1 MSNKIVIDRELAEK
15 HLNYLGYA
23 PGEAFLRFFFY
34 STDDRKKKDKGR
46 KLSGLDWQQIEQYQT
61 DGRGVYVVV
70 NGADGTGHS
79 DADIKQCCGIFCEWD
94 DIPLAE
100 QFEKWSEVGFVEPT
114 FTIFSGDKS
123 MQPYWLFEESI
134 TPEQWRELQ
143 VILIEIMGADG
154 SNKNPSRVFRLAGGW
169 HVKPDRPPI
178 KSEIVSD
185 SGIRYSYND
194 LRERLSRLFRELE
207 ERRKEEEE
215 QNQQNLLDLLVSSNK
230 PISIENTANGTGN
243 AATSTATL
251 IKLTETLLAPATQK
265 IKFKDIEVPVPIAI
279 PLDSALGKAKVYL
292 NGVETQRNTSMAM
305 LARDLLGVQTE
316 FQRLGQTTDD
326 DAYTLFLDACRRCSP
341 GGGWDE
347 HEWQQVWDSAVKSNP
362 VSSIKHY
369 IPNGVESCIKGV
381 YWRFLK
387 AQRPF
392 DLDSLPDSNSLP
404 DSVDSDSASVAELE
418 NPKSSGFNIFN
429 SDDKMIQD
437 YQKLN
442 RHFGKRIRLN
452 TLSKRIEIDGK
463 PVSLDRVRLQLAI
476 RHGVLV
482 RSSREDIQDIL
493 TEIAVENQYSPIQE
507 YLNSL
512 PVASDTSILDTLAE
526 KYFGVNDPIYEMFVR
541 KTLIGAVKRTF
552 EPGCKIDTVMILQG
566 KQGYR
571 KSTFFK
577 ILAGDKYFDDSLGTV
592 SDKDERLKLHQ
603 AWFVEWAELES
614 VFRRR
619 DVSATKAFLSTGTDK
634 IRPPYCRDIEDF
646 NRPSIIVAT
655 TNKQEFLADETGN
668 RRFWVIPVKH
678 RINTKLLKKE
688 RDAIWAAAMLA
699 YKSGEEPCLD
709 YENEETAEQ
718 VAQEFQSSDPW
729 EDVIENYIEHRDYIR
744 LSDLLTYL
752 QVDLSRQE
760 RSHQMRCSAI
770 LKRMGWEREFRSI
783 SSKRV
788 RVWCK
793 EPVPEPLPEPVPE
806 SIPVELADQ
815 PHFLEVSEKNEVDH
829 EVDHLA
835 TSGFD
840 RPDQPDHPVS
850 QTLLIPEHTP
860 DSSPDQTFD
869 SESESESESACEKA
883 TDGENAMAFRPASYA
898 QSCEPMANLASMD
911 VTAAE
916 DLGSLGEEVDQVDR
930 VDQSHSQSDFQND
943 RPPENK
949 VDLQKIE
956 VDQQTQQQREEADLL
971 EYIRTVL
978 EAGDPEL
985 ARNIQSVLREVCGA
999 GVADRQKV
1007 WNALTNAEKA
1017 AFTALLKLPDS
1028 DSDSDSDYKTAENL
1042 PETSDEPTTPTSE
1055 PTSCLVD
1062 EPASCLVGEPKPAEA
1077 ESQSNS
1083 ENYGVTPSEQ
1093 EPISEQ
1099 ISGQLISE
1107 EDADKLREL
1116 ALIWWNEYYP
1126 EQLQAL
1132 LTQMFAWK
1140 APGNKYETAVIVQ
1153 WLEGEEDLIRD
1164 RITQLISIKNANS
1177 PTLTDKETDRDYDE

>member
-1 MSNKIVIDRELAEK
+1 MSKKIVIDRELAEK

-23 PGEAFLRFFFY
+23 PGEAYLRFLYY
-34 STDDRKKKDKGR
+34 STDPRKKKDKGR
-46 KLSGLDWQQIEQYQT
+46 KVSILNWQQIEQYQT
-61 DGRGVYVVV
+61 DGRGVYVVI
-70 NGADGTGHS
+70 NGAGGTGHT
-79 DADIKQCCGIFCEWD
+79 DADIAHCCGIFCEWD
-94 DIPLAE
+94 DISLAE
-100 QFEKWSEVGFVEPT
+100 QFEKWSSVGFVEPS
-114 FTIFSGDKS
+114 FMIFSGGKS
-123 MQPYWLFEESI
+123 MQPYWLFEEPI

-143 VILIEIMGADG
+143 VLLIEIMEADE
-154 SNKNPSRVFRLAGGW
+154 SNKNPSRMLRLAGAW
-169 HVKPDRPPI
+169 HVKPGGEPI
-178 KSEIVSD
+178 KSEIVSE
-185 SGIRYSYND
+185 SGIRYNYND
-194 LRERLSRLFRELE
+194 LREHLIKLFTELE
-207 ERRKEEEE
+207 QRRKE
-215 QNQQNLLDLLVSSNK
+215 QNQQNLLNLL
-230 PISIENTANGTGN
+230 PRQIIAENTTNGTGS
-243 AATSTATL
+243 AGTSTATL
-251 IKLTETLLAPATQK
+251 IKPTETIPAPGTKK
-265 IKFKDIEVPVPIAI
+265 IKFKDLKVPVPIAI

-305 LARDLLGVQTE
+305 LARDLLGVQAE
-316 FQRLGQTTDD
+316 FHRLGQLTDD

-347 HEWQQVWDSAVKSNP
+347 DEWQQVWDSAVKSNP
-362 VSSIKHY
+362 ISSIKHY
-369 IPNGVESCIKGV
+369 IPDGVESCIKGV

-387 AQRPF
+387 NQRPF
-392 DLDSLPDSNSLP
+392 DLDFLPEPASISFPASLPD
-404 DSVDSDSASVAELE
+404 SVAELE
-418 NPKSSGFNIFN
+418 NPKSSDFNIFN

-482 RSSREDIQDIL
+482 RSSREDVQDIL
-493 TEIAVENQYSPIQE
+493 TEIAVDNQYSPIQE

-699 YKSGEEPCLD
+699 YKSGEEPCLE
-709 YENEETAEQ
+709 YEDEETAEHI
-718 VAQEFQSSDPW
+718 AQEFQSSDPW

-744 LSDLLTYL
+744 LSDLLTHL

-793 EPVPEPLPEPVPE
+793 TEPVPEPVPE
-806 SIPVELADQ
+806 SVPVEAADQ
-815 PHFLEVSEKNEVDH
+815 PSFLKNPLKMEVDH

-840 RPDQPDHPVS
+840 QPDQPDQPIS

-860 DSSPDQTFD
+860 DSSPPSSPDQTSD
-869 SESESESESACEKA
+869 SAPDSACEQA
-883 TDGENAMAFRPASYA
+883 TDGENVIA
-898 QSCEPMANLASMD
+898 QSCEPIADLANKDA
-911 VTAAE
+911 TAAA
-916 DLGSLGEEVDQVDR
+916 DLESLGEKVDQVDR
-930 VDQSHSQSDFQND
+930 VDQSHSQSEFQND
-943 RPPENK
+943 RPSENE

-956 VDQQTQQQREEADLL
+956 VDQQTQQQIEEAELL
-971 EYIRTVL
+971 KYIRTVL
-978 EAGDPEL
+978 EAGDPKL
-985 ARNIQSVLREVCGA
+985 ARNIQGILKEVCGSGA
-999 GVADRQKV
+999 ADRQKV
-1007 WNALTNAEKA
+1007 WASLTEAEKA
-1017 AFTALLKLPDS
+1017 AFSALLTLPDPDS
-1028 DSDSDSDYKTAENL
+1028 DSETAENL
-1042 PETSDEPTTPTSE
+1042 PETSNAPTTPASESTSE
-1055 PTSCLVD
+1055 PTSELLH
-1062 EPASCLVGEPKPAEA
+1062 EPAQESIPATPATTMSEA
-1077 ESQSNS
+1077 IPTSNS
-1083 ENYGVTPSEQ
+1083 VPTSTTP
-1093 EPISEQ
+1093 EPVAE
-1099 ISGQLISE
+1099 QLISE
-1107 EDADKLREL
+1107 EDAQKIREI
-1116 ALIWWNEYYP
+1116 ALIWWNEYHP
-1126 EQLQAL
+1126 DRMQAL
-1132 LTQMFAWK
+1132 LTQMYGWQT
-1140 APGNKYETAVIVQ
+1140 PGTKYDVAVIIQ
-1153 WLEGEEDLIRD
+1153 WLEGESAEIRD
-1164 RITQLISIKNANS
+1164 RINQLITLRNNNS
-1177 PTLTDKETDRDYDE
+1177 STDALSTDSLKEKDQETDA